1 MSAAA
6 RPLSKPAVHAWRV
19 GLIGG
24 TLGLWMLTSALY
36 PTARYVVGDP
46 ILVLVQL
53 YDWFVEGS
61 IFGHLALTAIE
72 AMLGFAVGALGGVA
86 VGLLFLFVP
95 ALRHLFDPILAI
107 LAVVPRI
114 VLAPMFMI
122 WFGLGIVSKAALV
135 TLIVFFIVY
144 FNVEA
149 GLRAV
154 QGHLIDRA
162 RLYGA
167 NGFQLV
173 REIYLPASLVWL
185 VSSLKVS
192 IGFAFL
198 GAIVAEYL
206 GATAGIGS
214 LIAFAQS
221 QNDPNAVMA
230 GLGVVFLVVVPLDWI
245 LTRIERKTVAWRG

>member
-1 MSAAA
+1 MASRKLSRGAAA
-6 RPLSKPAVHAWRV
+6 AWRTGV
-19 GLIGG
+19 VVAAFGC
-24 TLGLWMLTSALY
+24 WMLAS
-36 PTARYVVGDP
+36 YVNPDVRFVFGDP
-46 ILVLVQL
+46 ILVFVQL
-53 YDWFVEGS
+53 VEWFREGS
-61 IFGHLALTAIE
+61 IFYHLYLTVAE
-72 AMLGFAVGALGGVA
+72 AMLGFVIGALIGVM

-95 ALRHLFDPILAI
+95 FLRNLFDPLLAI

-149 GLRAV
+149 GLRSV
-154 QGHLIDRA
+154 QGVLVDRV
-162 RLYGA
+162 RLMGA
-167 NGFQLV
+167 SRWALV
-173 REIYLPASLVWL
+173 QEIYLPASLVWL
-185 VSSLKVS
+185 LSSLKVS

-214 LIAFAQS
+214 LIAFAQT

-230 GLGVVFLVVVPLDWI
+230 GLSVIFLVVVPLDQL
-245 LTRIERKTVAWRG
+245 LTRIERKTTAWRG

>member
-1 MSAAA
+1 VSAATLSGL
-6 RPLSKPAVHAWRV
+6 PLHAWRAAV
-19 GLIGG
+19 VVAVFGG
-24 TLGLWMLTSALY
+24 WAIVSLADPNMRT
-36 PTARYVVGDP
+36 VFGDP
-46 ILVLVQL
+46 LLVLAQVK
-53 YDWFVEGS
+53 DWILDGS
-61 IFGHLALTAIE
+61 IFRHLGLTVIE
-72 AMLGFAVGALGGVA
+72 AMLGFVAGSVGGIAVGF
-86 VGLLFLFVP
+86 LFLFVP
-95 ALRHLFDPILAI
+95 ALRHLFDPFLAV

-114 VLAPMFMI
+114 VLAPIFMI

-149 GLRAV
+149 GLRSV
-154 QGHLIDRA
+154 QGVLIDRA
-162 RLYGA
+162 RLMGA
-167 NGFQLV
+167 SGFALV

-185 VSSLKVS
+185 LSSLKVS
-192 IGFAFL
+192 VGFAFL

-214 LIAFAQS
+214 LIAVAQS

-230 GLGVVFLVVVPLDWI
+230 GLFAVFLVVVPLDQV

>member
-1 MSAAA
+1 
-6 RPLSKPAVHAWRV
+6 
-19 GLIGG
+19 
-24 TLGLWMLTSALY
+24 MLASHLD
-36 PTARYVVGDP
+36 PDIRYVFGDP
-46 ILVLVQL
+46 ILVFFQL
-53 YDWFVEGS
+53 IDWFREGS
-61 IFGHLALTAIE
+61 IFYHLYLTVVE
-72 AMLGFAVGALGGVA
+72 AMLGFVVGAIAGVV
-86 VGLLFLFVP
+86 VGLVFLFVP
-95 ALRHLFDPILAI
+95 LLRNLFDPLLAI
-107 LAVVPRI
+107 FAVVPRI

-149 GLRAV
+149 GLRSV
-154 QGHLIDRA
+154 QGVLIDRA
-162 RLYGA
+162 RLMGA
-167 NGFQLV
+167 SRWGLV
-173 REIYLPASLVWL
+173 QEIYLPASLVWL
-185 VSSLKVS
+185 LSSLKVS

-214 LIAFAQS
+214 LIAFAQT

-230 GLGVVFLVVVPLDWI
+230 GLSVVFLVVVPLDQL

>member
-1 MSAAA
+1 MSAATFSGL
-6 RPLSKPAVHAWRV
+6 PLHAWRAAV
-19 GLIGG
+19 VVAVFGG
-24 TLGLWMLTSALY
+24 W
-36 PTARYVVGDP
+36 TAVSLADPNMRTVFGDP
-46 ILVLVQL
+46 LLVLAQVKDWI
-53 YDWFVEGS
+53 YDGS
-61 IFGHLALTAIE
+61 IFRHLGLTVIE
-72 AMLGFAVGALGGVA
+72 AMLGFVAGSVGGIAVGF
-86 VGLLFLFVP
+86 LFLFVP
-95 ALRHLFDPILAI
+95 ALRNLFDPFLAV

-114 VLAPMFMI
+114 VLAPIFMI

-149 GLRAV
+149 GLRSV
-154 QGHLIDRA
+154 QGVLVERA
-162 RLYGA
+162 RLMGA
-167 NGFQLV
+167 NGLALM

-185 VSSLKVS
+185 LSSLKVS
-192 IGFAFL
+192 VGFAFL

-214 LIAFAQS
+214 LIAVAQS

-230 GLGVVFLVVVPLDWI
+230 GLFAVFLVVVPLDQV